1 MSMLTG
7 IQLILVLLAL
17 LLAGYSW
24 GYKRP
29 GVHLSV
35 ILLAVAALMQLVLG
49 GGNR

>member
-1 MSMLTG
+1 MTMLTG
-7 IQLILVLLAL
+7 IQLILVLAAL

-35 ILLAVAALMQLVLG
+35 VLLAVAELLQLIVG
-49 GGNR
+49 R